1 MTQELLDDGERRMQK
16 AIEALV
22 HDMATVR
29 TGRASPA
36 LVEGVMV
43 EYYGS
48 PTPINQL
55 ASISAAD
62 ARSLVIVP
70 FDRSAINDID
80 KAIRKADL
88 GFNPTNDGTN
98 LRVVVPPLTEDRR
111 RDMVKMLHKKLE
123 EHKVAVRNVRREVHD
138 KLKGLEKDKSAT
150 TDEVRR
156 ATERLQ
162 KLTDRNIQ
170 EMESLGG
177 AKEAEILAV

>member
-22 HDMATVR
+22 HDMASVR

-62 ARSLVIVP
+62 ARSLVIAP
-70 FDRSAINDID
+70 FDRSAIN
-80 KAIRKADL
+80 
-88 GFNPTNDGTN
+88 
-98 LRVVVPPLTEDRR
+98 
-111 RDMVKMLHKKLE
+111 
-123 EHKVAVRNVRREVHD
+123 
-138 KLKGLEKDKSAT
+138 
-150 TDEVRR
+150 
-156 ATERLQ
+156 
-162 KLTDRNIQ
+162 
-170 EMESLGG
+170 
-177 AKEAEILAV
+177 